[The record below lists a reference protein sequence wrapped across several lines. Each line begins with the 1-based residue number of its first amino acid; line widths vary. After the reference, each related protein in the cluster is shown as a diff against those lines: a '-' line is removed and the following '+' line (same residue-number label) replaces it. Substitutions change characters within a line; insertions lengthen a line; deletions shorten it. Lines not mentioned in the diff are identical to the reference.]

1 MNNLISKIVVIGL
14 GTIGRR
20 HLTLINKLQP
30 NTEIAVLTSQNMK
43 EFRKMSL
50 VELKNLDEVGEF
62 NPQIAIISNAA
73 SAHVVTAQK
82 LTELKIDFFI
92 EKPLSTTSKGV
103 IELIKTCKFNNT
115 IVSVGY
121 NLRFLP
127 SLRYFKSQIDSGLI
141 GKIYSIRSEVGQY
154 LPEWRPNIDYRTSV
168 SSQAELGGGV
178 LLELSHEID
187 YLSWIFGN
195 ILWTRATLTKQSD
208 LDLNVED
215 HANLVL
221 GIKQSGNK
229 KVVLAS
235 LNMDFIRRDP
245 TRTCTAIGEKG
256 TLRWDGIK
264 NIVELYKSPEAGW
277 VDVYKDKND
286 VSHSYE
292 LQWKSFIDSVADR
305 KNPQVSLEDGLKVLE
320 VIEACRESAI
330 NGGQVMVKYSS

>member
-127 SLRYFKSQIDSGLI
+127 SLQYFKSQIDSGLI

-215 HANLVL
+215 HASLVL
-221 GIKQSGNK
+221 GIKQSGNE